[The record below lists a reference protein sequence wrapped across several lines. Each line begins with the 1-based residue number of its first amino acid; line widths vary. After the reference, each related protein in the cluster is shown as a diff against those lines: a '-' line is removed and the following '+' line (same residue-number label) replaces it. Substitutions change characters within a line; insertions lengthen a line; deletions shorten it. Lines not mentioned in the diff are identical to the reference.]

1 MSEQE
6 APRSGFPQ
14 NDNGGPENESGV
26 AQDKPNAK
34 PTTIKG
40 STIGSIVISVITLAF
55 AAYLISV
62 TAQKTYAMPPVE
74 KLRLPA
80 GFKVTIYS
88 DQVPGARAMA
98 LSPEGTL
105 YVGTTADT
113 VYALPDK
120 DRDGK
125 PDKVCVIAR
134 GLNHPNGVAVKN
146 GALYVGEIHRI
157 LRYDNIE
164 SSLESPPKPVVVTKE
179 LPSDE
184 WHGNRY
190 IRFGPDDMLYVGV
203 GAPCNVCEKD
213 DPRFGS
219 LMRFPVSGG
228 KGEVFARGIRNTVGF
243 DWHPKTREV
252 WFTDNGRDY
261 LGDNLPPDELNRA
274 GTKGLHFGFPYRY
287 GDNKIDPEFG
297 YKGKG
302 EYVPPAMPLSPH
314 VAALGMRFYT
324 GNKFPPEYLNKIFIA
339 EHGSWNRSKK
349 LGYRIMAV
357 SQDGTKGLDY
367 KIFCD
372 GFLEGD
378 EAWGRPVD
386 LCIMPD
392 GSMLVSDDRCGA
404 VYRIEYSK

>member
-1 MSEQE
+1 MSDQPEPIADTTE
-6 APRSGFPQ
+6 PNSKVPRKKAKTSTIV
-14 NDNGGPENESGV
+14 SIALMLVTIGV
-26 AQDKPNAK
+26 A
-34 PTTIKG
+34 IY
-40 STIGSIVISVITLAF
+40 IISI
-55 AAYLISV
+55 
-62 TAQKTYAMPPVE
+62 TAQQTYAMPPVE

-88 DQVPGARAMA
+88 DQVPGARAMV

-120 DRDGK
+120 NKDGT
-125 PDKVCVIAR
+125 PDKVHIIAR
-134 GLNHPNGVAVKN
+134 GLNHPNGVAVAD
-146 GALYVGEIHRI
+146 GALYVGEVHRI
-157 LRYDNIE
+157 IRYDNIE
-164 SSLESPPKPVVVTKE
+164 ASLDKPPKPVVVTNE
-179 LPSDE
+179 LPKDA

-190 IRFGPDDMLYVGV
+190 IGFGPDKMLYVGV
-203 GAPCNVCEKD
+203 GAPCNVCERKD

-228 KGEVFARGIRNTVGF
+228 KGEVFASGIRNTVGF
-243 DWHPKTREV
+243 DWHPKTKEV

-261 LGDNLPPDELNRA
+261 LGENLPPDELNRA
-274 GTKGLHFGFPYRY
+274 WTKGLHFGFPYRY

-314 VAALGMRFYT
+314 IAALGMRFYT
-324 GNKFPPEYLNKIFIA
+324 GNKFPQEYLNRIFIA

-349 LGYRIMAV
+349 IGYRIMTV
-357 SQDGTKGLDY
+357 SQDGKKGLDY

-386 LCIMPD
+386 LCMMPD

-404 VYRIEYSK
+404 VYRIAYSK